1 MNKIVLLIKSNN
13 ADALK
18 LSFTLLKER
27 FPGVNDYEFVFYNR
41 RKDETIVPSGL
52 SNNIKISTV
61 YNPSQL
67 KNVLKDSIAISV
79 SGLPQEDFALLIPIL
94 IRLNE
99 LSIFSLTRDSEGRSI
114 MLNLVEEG
122 TPLYRFRKKI
132 SMRAKL
138 MKGILFI
145 IAGGFIINIAMP
157 ILPDLGNPTLV
168 LYNNYVGLFLSA
180 SGLIKSVIPKSA

>member
-94 IRLNE
+94 IQLNE

-168 LYNNYVGLFLSA
+168 LYSNYVGLFLSA

>member
-94 IRLNE
+94 IQLNE